1 MASISVF
8 DVLGPNMIGPSSS
21 HTAGAD
27 SLAFLAQKMIN
38 GPLRK
43 VVFTLYGSFAKTYRG
58 HGTDRAL
65 LGGILGFNT
74 DDRRIPDSFRIASER
89 GLEYQFI
96 PNEATEVSHPNTVDI
111 SMTNAAGQ
119 TMTVRGESLGGG
131 KNPYFQ
137 NQSGRCGFYRRIQHG
152 NCHSQGYPWRCG
164 SHHFL
169 PCQ

>member
-1 MASISVF
+1 MLSPVPVSYTHL
-8 DVLGPNMIGPSSS
+8 DVYKR
-21 HTAGAD
+21 
-27 SLAFLAQKMIN
+27 Q
-38 GPLRK
+38 PLRK

-58 HGTDRAL
+58 HGTDQAL

-131 KNPYFQ
+131 KI
-137 NQSGRCGFYRRIQHG
+137 RILSLIHISRPIRG
-152 NCHSQGYPWRCG
+152 
-164 SHHFL
+164 HFL
-169 PCQ
+169 FPGSSASFCCVLFLLFSVIFLIPPLRLSLPPLPESFPSQ